1 METTFNLRR
10 LRILYMVNVFGAG
23 LSGLLITAA
32 PEWAATN
39 MFWPGQDPAIFSIVG
54 SIWLAIGLASLL
66 GLAQPLR
73 MVAVFA
79 VQLIYKTIWLT
90 TFVLPIVIGGTF
102 RPEGWILVGIFL
114 VLIIGFVIC
123 VPFDLFFSRKQATL
137 PASDSSL

>member
-1 METTFNLRR
+1 
-10 LRILYMVNVFGAG
+10 
-23 LSGLLITAA
+23 
-32 PEWAATN
+32 
-39 MFWPGQDPAIFSIVG
+39 
-54 SIWLAIGLASLL
+54 
-66 GLAQPLR
+66 
-73 MVAVFA
+73 VFA